1 MAERSA
7 ALLAPALLALLAV
20 AGCSKEAPP
29 AKPAAAAALAVRLAT
44 VQPADGQDVL
54 QASGTVRLKRET
66 PLSFNTG
73 GRIAA
78 INVKEGDPVA
88 RGQLLARLDVTAL
101 DAGVESARAEVVRAE
116 ADLTRTQALFDKG
129 WVTAARLDS
138 ARAAAAAARARLRQ
152 TGFDLGLAV
161 LRAPTGGVV
170 LARPAEPGQI
180 VAPGQAVLS
189 IGEYASGHVLRV
201 PLADVDAARLRVGQP
216 ASVALPALGG
226 AALPARVSEI
236 GARGD
241 DATGAFRIELALPDD
256 PRLRS
261 GLIGAAKITLASRA
275 APAGG
280 DMAVPTT
287 AVFAVRADEGFVWVH
302 DGQGHVRLRQVAVG
316 AVGDAQVRI
325 TAGLKPGEQVATTAV
340 DRLRDGAAI
349 IVAR

>member
-1 MAERSA
+1 MG
-7 ALLAPALLALLAV
+7 PALLALVLIG
-20 AGCSKEAPP
+20 GCSKDAAPTR
-29 AKPAAAAALAVRLAT
+29 PAAAAPLAVRLAA

-54 QASGTVRLKRET
+54 LVSGTVRLKRET

-78 INVKEGDPVA
+78 IAVKEGDRVV
-88 RGQLLARLDVTAL
+88 RGQLLARLDVTSL
-101 DAGVESARAEVVRAE
+101 DAGVDSARAEVVRAE
-116 ADLTRTQALFDKG
+116 ADLARTQTLFDKG

-138 ARAAAAAARARLRQ
+138 ARAAAAAAKARLRQ

-161 LRAPTGGVV
+161 LRAPTSGVV

-201 PLADVDAARLRVGQP
+201 PLADVDAARLRLGQS
-216 ASVALPALGG
+216 ATVALPALGG

-241 DATGAFRIELALPDD
+241 DATGTFRIELALPDD

-261 GLIGAAKITLASRA
+261 GLIGAARITLATTAQAS
-275 APAGG
+275 GG
-280 DMAVPTT
+280 EMAVPAT

-316 AVGDAQVRI
+316 AVNDTQVRI

-349 IVAR
+349 LVAR